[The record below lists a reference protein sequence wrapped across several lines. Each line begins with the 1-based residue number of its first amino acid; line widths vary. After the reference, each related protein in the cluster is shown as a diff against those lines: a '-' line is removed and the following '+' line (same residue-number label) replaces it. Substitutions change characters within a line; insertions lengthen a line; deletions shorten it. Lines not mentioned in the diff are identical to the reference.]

1 MKRKQKNKKVNES
14 LKKRVTVKEVRTWM
28 KTLEENKWRKTY
40 NVDARRVAHFC
51 NFGESIDLPKSLQR
65 KNNSNTYIREKKLAR
80 EFIKSLNNKLDNK
93 SLREFIRE
101 EIRGLMNG

>member
-40 NVDARRVAHFC
+40 NVDARRVSHFA
-51 NFGESIDLPKSLQR
+51 NFGESVELPKSLQKKS
-65 KNNSNTYIREKKLAR
+65 KNATYVREMQMAKNFLKHLR
-80 EFIKSLNNKLDNK
+80 SKMNESQ
-93 SLREFIRE
+93 LREFVRNKIRDL
-101 EIRGLMNG
+101 I